1 MWKRFLFWDF
11 PRGSRPYDI
20 MVGIILIFIFL
31 TPRAWFRD
39 QPRVP
44 QASQVAALRSD
55 DGGKVFVVD
64 TELLSGIAE
73 EQRVAK
79 VGQILKN
86 LPGGRTNVEV
96 TRVEAIYDSEGEIKA
111 FMAFA
116 RP

>member
-20 MVGIILIFIFL
+20 MVGIILVFVFL

-39 QPRVP
+39 QPKIP
-44 QASQVAALRSD
+44 HASQVAVMPSD
-55 DGGKVFVVD
+55 HGSNVFFVD

-73 EQRVAK
+73 EQRAAK
-79 VGQILKN
+79 VGQIVK
-86 LPGGRTNVEV
+86 GMAGSKNVEI

>member
-20 MVGIILIFIFL
+20 MVGVILAFVFL

-39 QPRVP
+39 QPKVP
-44 QASQVAALRSD
+44 QASQVAILRSD
-55 DGGKVFVVD
+55 SGGNVYVVD

-73 EQRVAK
+73 EQRAAK
-79 VGQILKN
+79 VGQFLKN
-86 LPGGRTNVEV
+86 VPGRRNVDI
-96 TRVEAIYDSEGEIKA
+96 TSVEPIYDSEGEIKA
-111 FMAFA
+111 FIAVA